1 MGLKNL
7 LMPQDK
13 LFFELFE
20 EQAGIVCEAADLL
33 ENIFADYTNIQEK
46 YRQMKDLEHRGDVV
60 AHRAYDELNRTFIT
74 PIEPEEISRLV
85 TALDDVIDFIDS
97 GANMLLIYEIEKT
110 DTFMVEFASVIRQ
123 ATEEIRTDVAG
134 LRTLNDP
141 ETIKGCCIEINRLE
155 NQGDDILSNALCSLF
170 KTKDPVEI
178 IKFKDIY
185 EHFEIATD
193 KCEDVADVFAA
204 ILIRHT

>member
-1 MGLKNL
+1 MGLKSWV
-7 LMPQDK
+7 MPQDK
-13 LFFELFE
+13 IFFELFE
-20 EQAGIVCEAADLL
+20 EQAEIVCEAADLL
-33 ENIFADYTNIQEK
+33 INILSDYTNIQEK
-46 YRQMKDLEHRGDVV
+46 YRQMKDLEHRGDAM

-97 GANMLLIYEIEKT
+97 GTNMLLIYEVEKP
-110 DTFMVEFASVIRQ
+110 DEYMVEFSKVIRK
-123 ATEEIRTDVAG
+123 AAEEIKTGVAG
-134 LRTLNDP
+134 LRTLHDP
-141 ETIKGCCIEINRLE
+141 ETITGCCIEINRLE
-155 NQGDDILSNALCSLF
+155 NQGDDILSNALHGLF

>member
-1 MGLKNL
+1 MGLKSWVV
-7 LMPQDK
+7 PQDK
-13 LFFELFE
+13 VFFELFE
-20 EQAGIVCEAADLL
+20 EQAEIACEAADLL
-33 ENIFADYTNIQEK
+33 QNIFADYTDIPEK
-46 YRQMKDLEHRGDVV
+46 YRQMKDLEHRGDAM

-74 PIEPEEISRLV
+74 PIEPEEISHLT
-85 TALDDVIDFIDS
+85 TALDDVIDFVDS
-97 GANMLLIYEIEKT
+97 GTNMLLIYEIEQP
-110 DTFMVEFASVIRQ
+110 DEFMVAFASVIRQ
-123 ATEEIRTDVAG
+123 ATEEIRTGVAG

-155 NQGDDILSNALCSLF
+155 NQADDILSHALQNLF
-170 KTKDPVEI
+170 KTKDPVKI

-193 KCEDVADVFAA
+193 KCEDVADVFAS

>member
-97 GANMLLIYEIEKT
+97 GAHLLLIYEIEKP
-110 DTFMVEFASVIRQ
+110 DAFMVEFSSVIHQ
-123 ATEEIRTDVAG
+123 VAEEIRTGVAG

-141 ETIKGCCIEINRLE
+141 EAIKRCCVEINRLE
-155 NQGDDILSNALCSLF
+155 NQGDDILSNALYSLF

-178 IKFKDIY
+178 IKFKDVY

-193 KCEDVADVFAA
+193 KCEDVAGVFAA

>member
-1 MGLKNL
+1 MGLKNWVV
-7 LMPQDK
+7 PQDK
-13 LFFELFE
+13 FFFELFE
-20 EQAGIVCEAADLL
+20 EQAKIVCEAADLL
-33 ENIFADYTNIQEK
+33 VDIFADYTNIQEK
-46 YRQMKDLEHRGDVV
+46 YRQMKDIEHRGD
-60 AHRAYDELNRTFIT
+60 AIAYRAYDELNRTFIT

-97 GANMLLIYEIEKT
+97 GTNMLLIYEIEKP
-110 DTFMVEFASVIRQ
+110 DTFMIEFASIIRK
-123 ATEEIRTDVAG
+123 AVEEICHGVSG
-134 LRTLNDP
+134 LRTLHGPDI
-141 ETIKGCCIEINRLE
+141 IKRCCIEIHRLE
-155 NQGDDILSNALCSLF
+155 NQGDDILSNALGNLF
-170 KTKDPVEI
+170 KTKDPVGI

>member
-1 MGLKNL
+1 
-7 LMPQDK
+7 
-13 LFFELFE
+13 
-20 EQAGIVCEAADLL
+20 
-33 ENIFADYTNIQEK
+33 
-46 YRQMKDLEHRGDVV
+46 
-60 AHRAYDELNRTFIT
+60 
-74 PIEPEEISRLV
+74 
-85 TALDDVIDFIDS
+85 
-97 GANMLLIYEIEKT
+97 MLLIYEIEKP
-110 DTFMVEFASVIRQ
+110 DEFMVEFAAIIRQ
-123 ATEEIRTDVAG
+123 AAEEIRTGVAG

-155 NQGDDILSNALCSLF
+155 NQGDYILSNALRSLF